1 MQNRISAQATRLD
14 MRAVAIGAALAL
26 VCAFPAVAQQQR
38 TAPALDVPYVP
49 TPDDVV
55 AKMLDLAN
63 VTKDDYVIDL
73 GSGDGRIAIAAAKR
87 GAKAFGV
94 DLNPVR
100 VEEAQANAK
109 AAGVED
115 RVEFKE
121 ANIFETDFSDATV
134 LTMYL
139 LSSVNLKL
147 RPQVLEMKPGT
158 RVVSHAFDMGEW
170 EPDEVARVDGRTVYY
185 WVVPARVEGKWKVNR
200 AQKAFTVNFKQEF
213 QNLTGTAEMD
223 GKEVPVEDAKLEGTR
238 ITFTLADGNGGKL
251 RFEGRVDGDRIK
263 PSAEKQAS
271 GDEKPGDWE
280 ATRAS

>member
-1 MQNRISAQATRLD
+1 MQNTSYARASRLD
-14 MRAVAIGAALAL
+14 IRAVAVGAALAL
-26 VCAFPAVAQQQR
+26 VCAFPAVAQQR

-55 AKMLDLAN
+55 AKMLDIAN

-170 EPDEVARVDGRTVYY
+170 EPDEVANVDGRTVYY

-238 ITFTLADGNGGKL
+238 ITFSLADGNGGKQ

-263 PSAEKQAS
+263 PAPEKQAS
-271 GDEKPGDWE
+271 GDEKPADWE